1 VTDGGPVVLRPSI
14 LARTAGLVIAVAG
27 LLLIAAAFAGDD
39 LGGQVTTG
47 TGGAVF
53 VVLGLSIST
62 ATVRADRSGVRYRN
76 FRSVFIPAADI
87 QGLTTGLGTS
97 YAYPQLVA
105 QVSRATGKPVKLY
118 VLQVAM
124 SDKGRRTIEAQ
135 IASIRAGLDS

>member
-1 VTDGGPVVLRPSI
+1 VLRPSI

-53 VVLGLSIST
+53 AVLGLSIST
-62 ATVRADRSGVRYRN
+62 AAVRVDPSGVRYRN
-76 FRSVFIPAADI
+76 FRSVFIPVADI
-87 QGLTTGLGTS
+87 QELTTGLGTS

-105 QVSRATGKPVKLY
+105 QVNRATGKPVKLY

-124 SDKGRRTIEAQ
+124 SDEGRRRIERQ
-135 IASIRAGLDS
+135 IDSIRAGLGS